1 MSSAYPE
8 DTITAIA
15 TAPGQAGIGVVRVSG
30 PFSSQIAVAMLGF
43 CPEPRVAT
51 YSSFLSTS
59 GEVLDQGLALF
70 FAGPRSFTGED
81 VLELQGHGG
90 PVVLDMV
97 LSRVLELGARM
108 AEPEIY

>member
-15 TAPGQAGIGVVRVSG
+15 TAPGQAGIGVVRGSG

-51 YSSFLSTS
+51 YSSFLTTS
-59 GEVLDQGLALF
+59 GEVLISLALF
-70 FAGPRSFTGED
+70 
-81 VLELQGHGG
+81 
-90 PVVLDMV
+90 
-97 LSRVLELGARM
+97 RVRDLYR
-108 AEPEIY
+108 